1 MKLKKRKTPLQN
13 LFSDPL
19 QFLDAQKI
27 LSDGKEIE
35 TLIEKIIEVYKM
47 CWNRLKHMDHKLSW
61 QLIYSPKVKK
71 RFVNLLFN
79 DP

>member
-1 MKLKKRKTPLQN
+1 MG
-13 LFSDPL
+13 
-19 QFLDAQKI
+19 
-27 LSDGKEIE
+27 DGKEIDK
-35 TLIEKIIEVYKM
+35 LIDKIIEVYKM
-47 CWNRLKHMDHKLSW
+47 CWNRLKQMDNKLSW